1 MLIWIEF
8 DQMSSEVRTSE
19 NETKLVNEIL
29 VLYEKRSF
37 KFLSF
42 MLVE

>member
-19 NETKLVNEIL
+19 METKLVNKIL

-42 MLVE
+42 ILVE